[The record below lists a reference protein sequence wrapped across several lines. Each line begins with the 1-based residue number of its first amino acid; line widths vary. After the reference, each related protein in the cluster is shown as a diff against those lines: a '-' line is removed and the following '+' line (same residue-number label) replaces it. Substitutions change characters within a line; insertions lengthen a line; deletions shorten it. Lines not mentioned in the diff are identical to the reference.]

1 MLPARLA
8 RFKRLPIVA
17 PNWFDQANG
26 NGYADRMYTVR
37 VKDDFAAAHFLAR
50 YHGKCEK
57 LHGHN
62 YRVFVTAAGTKLD
75 DGGMLLDFGI
85 MKEALRAVIKEVDHT
100 SLNDHPAFADGCPSA
115 ERIAQFIYDRMHT
128 ALPQARFTLVEVFE
142 TDRNRA
148 TYSPD

>member
-1 MLPARLA
+1 
-8 RFKRLPIVA
+8 
-17 PNWFDQANG
+17 
-26 NGYADRMYTVR
+26 MYTVR
-37 VKDDFAAAHFLAR
+37 IEDSFAAAHFLAR

-62 YRVFVTAAGTKLD
+62 YKVFVTVAGTKLD

-85 MKEALRAVIKEVDHT
+85 MKEALRKVIQEIDHT

-115 ERIAQFIYDRMHT
+115 ERIAHFIYDQMHA
-128 ALPQARFTLVEVFE
+128 ALPDARLTLVEVFE

-148 TYSPD
+148 TFSPD

>member
-1 MLPARLA
+1 
-8 RFKRLPIVA
+8 
-17 PNWFDQANG
+17 
-26 NGYADRMYTVR
+26 MYTVR
-37 VKDDFAAAHFLAR
+37 IEDSFAAAHFLAR

-62 YRVFVTAAGTKLD
+62 YRVLVTAAGTKLD

-85 MKEALRAVIKEVDHT
+85 MKEALRKVIQEIDHT

-115 ERIAQFIYDRMHT
+115 ERIAHFLYDQMHAT
-128 ALPQARFTLVEVFE
+128 LPDARLTLVEVFE

-148 TYSPD
+148 TFSPD